1 MHLKEE
7 VKVFGIYLEDRTMNR
22 MLIQAF
28 TTMLLMAFMGC
39 GNTSE
44 KTTSPTSS
52 EAASEVKLFSVSNP
66 SDGTVVRAGEVV
78 PFSIAPKSEKYPID
92 SARLFD
98 GAILLAKFS
107 KNEATWNT
115 KDAKMGIRQLRIV
128 AYSGKEVNS
137 QSVTL
142 KVLPKEKPIRL
153 NFRIKHIYPHDIGA
167 YTQGLLVY
175 KGDFL
180 EGTGQLGESNLRQV
194 QITTGK
200 VLRQVFIPADMFGEG
215 ITILGD
221 KIYELTWRSN
231 VCFVYDLNTFKLI
244 NRFSYPTE
252 GWGITTIGNQ
262 LVMSDGS
269 NILYYMDPEYFT
281 EKSRIQVYDNE
292 GPVHNLNE
300 LEYID
305 GYIWAN
311 VYTTDRVVKIDPK
324 TGQVVADVFFSNLL
338 KPSDRKENTDVL
350 NGIAYDS
357 TTHRMYITGKYWPKL
372 FEVEVY

>member
-1 MHLKEE
+1 MNITL
-7 VKVFGIYLEDRTMNR
+7 VKF
-22 MLIQAF
+22 AF
-28 TTMLLMAFMGC
+28 PVMVLAFMGC
-39 GNTSE
+39 SHSSE
-44 KTTSPTSS
+44 KTTSHESS
-52 EAASEVKLFSVSNP
+52 KTTAEVKLFSISSP
-66 SDGTVVRAGEVV
+66 SDGVVVRAGDVV
-78 PFSIAPKSEKYPID
+78 PFTIAPESKKYPLD
-92 SARLFD
+92 SAKLFD
-98 GAILLAKFS
+98 GGTLLEKFS

-115 KDAKMGIRQLRIV
+115 QGTKMGVRQLRVV
-128 AYSGKEVNS
+128 AYSGKVVYS

-142 KVLPKEKPIRL
+142 KVLPKEKPVRL
-153 NFRIKHIYPHDIGA
+153 SYRIKHVYPHDIGA

-194 QITTGK
+194 EITTGK

-281 EKSRIQVYDNE
+281 EKSRIEVYDNE

-311 VYTTDRVVKIDPK
+311 VYMTDRIVKIDPK

-357 TTHRMYITGKYWPKL
+357 TSHRMYITGKYWPKL